1 MDKIIS
7 NPGLWHLA
15 ENVFWNLDLE
25 NLKICAHINQSC
37 KQILQNPIFCV
48 RKFECLSKSNQT
60 DWIKAIQ
67 LVKNSDKGIAI
78 ISYLQWNL
86 KKDALADLPCYKSPV
101 VQDNFRKKIGEICCS
116 KGRLSDEDME
126 ILKILAP
133 LTDNPNATN
142 TDNPNAQNDFGDTP
156 IHRAAVNGHTEIV
169 KIMAPL
175 TDNPNAPNNVGDT
188 PIFRAAIHGHTN
200 IVKFLAPLTDNPN
213 SPDDGYGPTPLD
225 IAEIK
230 GHKKIVKIL
239 AHHRH
244 HQIQ

>member
-7 NPGLWHLA
+7 NPGLQHLA

-25 NLKICAHINQSC
+25 NLKICADIKQSC

-126 ILKILAP
+126 ILKILAA

-142 TDNPNAQNDFGDTP
+142 KWIENTP
-156 IHRAAVNGHTEIV
+156 IYMCAINGHLEIA
-169 KIMAPL
+169 KILVPL
-175 TDNPNAPNNVGDT
+175 TENPNAPNIFGRT
-188 PIFRAAIHGHTN
+188 PISRAAMHGHTN
-200 IVKFLAPLTDNPN
+200 IVKFLAPLTENPN
-213 SPDDGYGPTPLD
+213 SADGEYGPTPLE